1 MLKNIINTI
10 SLYWRTEEIRQKIF
24 FSLLILVVF
33 RVLASIPVVGIPAD
47 AISELFSGS
56 NFGDLLSTISGG
68 VLETASVAAIGL
80 TPYIN
85 ASITMQ
91 LLTPVIPKLTELKKE
106 GTNGRRVISMYTR
119 LLTVPLAIL
128 QSFIIYSTLRGFNLM
143 PVLQPLELVAM
154 SATLTAGAIAIMWL
168 GELVSEDGIG
178 NGSSYIIFLGIL
190 AGIPGSLT
198 TNMQYMDVAQKVVF
212 VLLNLALVGVV
223 VLITEAERRVKVQYS
238 RRVRSGG
245 ATGGTE
251 NYIPLKLTQS
261 GVMPVI
267 FAISLMSFPELMGRF
282 LLSRNINETVN
293 VYSTNVID
301 FLANPYAQNIGIFIL
316 IILFSFFY
324 VTVVFNTDEISENLQ
339 KNGGFIQGIR
349 PGKSTS
355 KYLRNISFRLTAVG
369 AGILAI
375 LSILPNILL
384 ATGIVS
390 QALVTGTGLLIV
402 VGVAL
407 DVRRKIKSMAV
418 VKDYGRYI

>member
-1 MLKNIINTI
+1 MFNNILNTI
-10 SLYWRTEEIRQKIF
+10 LLYLRTEEIRKKIF
-24 FSLLILVVF
+24 FSILVLVVF

-47 AISELFSGS
+47 AISELFAGS

-68 VLETASVAAIGL
+68 VLETASIAAIGL

-91 LLTPVIPKLTELKKE
+91 LLTPVIPKLEELKKE
-106 GTNGRRVISMYTR
+106 GTNGRRTISMYTR
-119 LLTVPLAIL
+119 LLTIPLAIL

-143 PVLQPLELVAM
+143 PILEPLELIAM
-154 SATLTAGAIAIMWL
+154 SATLTAGSIVIMWL
-168 GELVSEDGIG
+168 GELVSESGVG
-178 NGSSYIIFLGIL
+178 GGSSYIIFLGIL
-190 AGIPGSLT
+190 SGIPGALSSNLQT
-198 TNMQYMDVAQKVVF
+198 MDPTQKTVF
-212 VLLNLALVGVV
+212 ILLNVILIAVV

-238 RRVRSGG
+238 RRVRTGG
-245 ATGGTE
+245 AMDS
-251 NYIPLKLTQS
+251 YIPLKLTQS

-267 FAISLMSFPELMGRF
+267 FAISLMSFPELIARF
-282 LLSRNINETVN
+282 LLSRNYSDAMNLYATNTIN
-293 VYSTNVID
+293 
-301 FLANPYAQNIGIFIL
+301 FLSDPYAQNIGIFVF

-355 KYLRNISFRLTAVG
+355 KYLRAISFRLTAVG

-375 LSILPNILL
+375 LSILPNVLL
-384 ATGIVS
+384 ATGIIS
-390 QALVTGTGLLIV
+390 QALITGTGLLIV
-402 VGVAL
+402 VNVAL